1 MDIDLVLTS
10 ASCDLK
16 VANGHSRNRN
26 IPGMRQNLEAAM
38 VRIDDVIT
46 FCDKFNIEWPY
57 KLDNMI
63 KFSTDLYDDLIDSE
77 TMLAGFDNIPPR
89 PHWAHTDAESIAY
102 WKSIEGLPNAG
113 TMGLI

>member
-26 IPGMRQNLEAAM
+26 IPGMRQNLEAAI
-38 VRIDDVIT
+38 VRIDDVIA

-57 KLDNMI
+57 RLDNMI

-77 TMLAGFDNIPPR
+77 MMLAGFDNIP
-89 PHWAHTDAESIAY
+89 HTDAESIAY